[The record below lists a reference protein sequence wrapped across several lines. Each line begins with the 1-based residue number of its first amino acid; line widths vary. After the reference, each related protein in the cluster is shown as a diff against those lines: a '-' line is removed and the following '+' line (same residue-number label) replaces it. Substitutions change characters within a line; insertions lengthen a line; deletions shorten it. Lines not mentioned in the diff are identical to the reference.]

1 MAVSHRKGERAI
13 YVTGS
18 REQQLAAALQGVPSK
33 KIESSKHDLSVP
45 LYATVGR
52 SVGRENGA
60 LSRRKPR
67 GRCAATIGAL

>member
-33 KIESSKHDLSVP
+33 KIESSKHDLCVRN
-45 LYATVGR
+45 GR
-52 SVGRENGA
+52 SVVKTVR
-60 LSRRKPR
+60 
-67 GRCAATIGAL
+67 